1 MIQQMQTLK
10 SNIFDKIDEQ
20 EFIVIDNF
28 LPDNQAIELCDWL
41 ISAGQQWVFNPAT
54 CVLNDFYEQKAIDDN
69 CREYLQ
75 FGKNFI
81 KYNDDQFKEF
91 QDENKISIH
100 DTPENIEKIFYVVEE
115 FNKRF
120 NLDKIKI
127 FRAKANL
134 LTQYQNNKK
143 EYYDTP
149 HIDWDFPHHVLL
161 YYVNDSDGDTILFKD
176 RKIWK
181 RISPKKNRLLM
192 FNHKV
197 LHASSHPIESVARV
211 VLNYNIQ
218 KV

>member
-1 MIQQMQTLK
+1 MTQQMQTLK
-10 SNIFDKIDEQ
+10 SDVFDEIDKQ

-28 LPDNQAIELCDWL
+28 LPNNQANEICNWL
-41 ISAGQQWVFNPAT
+41 TSTGEKWVFNPAT
-54 CVLNDFYEQKAIDDN
+54 SDKREFDEQKEIDDN

-75 FGKNFI
+75 FGKYFI
-81 KYNDDQFKEF
+81 KANDELE
-91 QDENKISIH
+91 ENNIAVN
-100 DTPENIEKIFYVVEE
+100 DTPENMKKILYVVEE

-120 NLDKIKI
+120 DLNEIKI

-149 HIDWDFPHHVLL
+149 HVDSYFPHYVLL
-161 YYVNDSDGDTILFKD
+161 YYVNDSDGDTILFKN

-181 RISPKKNRLLM
+181 RVSPKKNRLLM
-192 FNHKV
+192 FNHKM
-197 LHASSHPIESVARV
+197 LHASSHPIEAIARV
-211 VLNYNIQ
+211 VLNYNVQ